1 MPSRPFN
8 QRIRTWGKAAALAI
22 TLASPLA
29 TTASAQAPETA
40 ADPTQPF
47 AELSEKEQKT
57 LTEGQVVVT
66 AVREGDSGQFMARV
80 LVDASMEA
88 TWQVLT
94 DYDNFEQFLPNVE
107 DSKLLESAEA
117 RRVFEQTN
125 VISVVPDVLDIR
137 SRTVIES
144 MESYPE
150 NVSFSLVEG
159 DLESLQGVWQL
170 IPVASV
176 EGEDPDKVL
185 VAHQVDINPGDSSPR
200 VLFFSTYRLVLED
213 ALVAAKQEAERRALQ
228 P

>member
-1 MPSRPFN
+1 MPSRSFN
-8 QRIRTWGKAAALAI
+8 QQIRTWGKAAALAI
-22 TLASPLA
+22 TLTSPLTA
-29 TTASAQAPETA
+29 TASAQAPDTG

-47 AELSEKEQKT
+47 AELSEKEQAT
-57 LTEGQVVVT
+57 LTEGQVIVT
-66 AVREGDSGQFMARV
+66 AAREGDSGQFMARV
-80 LVDASMEA
+80 LVDASVED

-107 DSKLLESAEA
+107 DSKLLESAET

-125 VISVVPDVLDIR
+125 IVSVVPDVLDIR

-144 MESYPE
+144 LESYPD
-150 NVSFSLVEG
+150 NVSFSLVDG

-170 IPVASV
+170 IPVATT
-176 EGEDPDKVL
+176 EGGEPDKVL